1 MGRPSNSSV
10 VPIPDEKPA
19 EPNDDAASNAGS
31 APAEKNRWRQ
41 ITLNVIKVMLAIFF
55 VYTFIFAIGLL
66 SDSFQVLGGAF
77 LNDGEGFLDA
87 RKRDP
92 QRA

>member
-10 VPIPDEKPA
+10 VPMPENSEKPV
-19 EPNDDAASNAGS
+19 EDDVASNAES
-31 APAEKNRWRQ
+31 APAEKSRWKH

-77 LNDGEGFLDA
+77 LNDGEEVFC
-87 RKRDP
+87 K
-92 QRA
+92 

>member
-10 VPIPDEKPA
+10 VPIPEENPENAPK
-19 EPNDDAASNAGS
+19 DDASTVESDAT
-31 APAEKNRWRQ
+31 ENRCRH

-77 LNDGEGFLDA
+77 LNDGEDFFF
-87 RKRDP
+87 K
-92 QRA
+92 

>member
-10 VPIPDEKPA
+10 VPIPEEKPENA
-19 EPNDDAASNAGS
+19 PKDDASTVKS
-31 APAEKNRWRQ
+31 ENRCRH

-77 LNDGEGFLDA
+77 LNDGEDFFF
-87 RKRDP
+87 K
-92 QRA
+92 